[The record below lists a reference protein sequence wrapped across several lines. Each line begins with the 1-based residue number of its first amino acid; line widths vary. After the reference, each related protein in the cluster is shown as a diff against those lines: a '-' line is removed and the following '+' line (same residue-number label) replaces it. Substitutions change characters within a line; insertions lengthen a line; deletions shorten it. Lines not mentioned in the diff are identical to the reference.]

1 MDRITFR
8 QVIRG
13 SAGTGGLG
21 AGGSL
26 GGALLDQVALELADG
41 GQHVEQQAARWTAG
55 IDGLV
60 EDDEVDLLGGDLRR
74 DLGEVDHGAG
84 EAVEPRDDELVAFAD
99 EREGL
104 GQHLALVAP
113 SLGGMAAQRTAAA
126 PLLLEDPVAAVAA
139 QLVELD
145 VQALPD
151 RRDARISD
159 SHVS

>member
-1 MDRITFR
+1 MGDVKGGKT
-8 QVIRG
+8 IRNRRKQNFV
-13 SAGTGGLG
+13 
-21 AGGSL
+21 
-26 GGALLDQVALELADG
+26 GGALLDEVTLELAAG
-41 GQHVEQQAARWTAG
+41 GQHVEQQAAGRAAG

-60 EDDEVDLLGGDLRR
+60 EDDDVYLLGGDFRR
-74 DLGEVDHGAG
+74 DLGEVEDGAG

-99 EREGL
+99 ECEGL
-104 GQHLALVAP
+104 GQRLALVAP

-126 PLLLEDPVAAVAA
+126 PLLLEDPVAAVAV

-145 VQALPD
+145 VQTLPD

>member
-1 MDRITFR
+1 M
-8 QVIRG
+8 
-13 SAGTGGLG
+13 
-21 AGGSL
+21 
-26 GGALLDQVALELADG
+26 
-41 GQHVEQQAARWTAG
+41 EQQAAGRAAG

-74 DLGEVDHGAG
+74 DLREVEDGAG

-104 GQHLALVAP
+104 GQRLALACGCP
-113 SLGGMAAQRTAAA
+113 PLS
-126 PLLLEDPVAAVAA
+126 LLLEDPVAAVAV

-151 RRDARISD
+151 RRDAGVSD
-159 SHVS
+159 FHVS